1 MASSKSR
8 KKGKRKKTVRKFK
21 SELLKL
27 GLPRDFVLRV
37 NPPGQE
43 KMSEVLV
50 RFVEP
55 YARFA
60 ETEEDYRRLYSV
72 AALAWNAALLPTE
85 ERSTLYDLIHQSMP
99 FAEDSTKLVIDELIH
114 RKERYFA
121 EYSRMIMHYDLKM
134 MRDDVYVTV
143 VSTMQ

>member
-1 MASSKSR
+1 MPSSKSK
-8 KKGKRKKTVRKFK
+8 KKGKRKKAVARFK
-21 SELLKL
+21 SELLKN
-27 GLPRDFVLRV
+27 GLPRGIELRV

-55 YARFA
+55 YAQFA
-60 ETEEDYRRLYSV
+60 ETEEDYQRLYSV
-72 AALAWNAALLPTE
+72 AALAWNAALLSTR

-99 FAEDSTKLVIDELIH
+99 LAQDKAELIIDELIH

-121 EYSRMIMHYDLKM
+121 EYSRGIIHYEVKMIG
-134 MRDDVYVTV
+134 DDVHLTV
-143 VSTMQ
+143 ASTMS